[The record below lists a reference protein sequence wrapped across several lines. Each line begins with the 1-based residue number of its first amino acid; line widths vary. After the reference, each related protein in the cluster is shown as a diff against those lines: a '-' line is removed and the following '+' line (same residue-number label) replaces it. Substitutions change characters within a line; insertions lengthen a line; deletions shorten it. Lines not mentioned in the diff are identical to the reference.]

1 MSRKG
6 TTGESR
12 VWFVTTIADPA
23 TPTDDE
29 INAGVDLTPFLTRDG
44 FDAPQTVA
52 QIDASDASTRRNKNI
67 PGNIDAG
74 VVTLRC
80 YRDSVSGDDDAW
92 TALAADTAGYIV
104 ERPFGG
110 STAAAAAA
118 QKVNV
123 FTGTVASRSP
133 QAWGDEARKF
143 VAEFS
148 VTALNEEVA
157 VTT

>member
-12 VWFVTTIADPA
+12 VWFLTTCADPSA
-23 TPTDDE
+23 PTVAE
-29 INAGVDLTPFLTRDG
+29 ITAGVDLTPFLTRDG
-44 FDAPQTVA
+44 FDAPQTAA

-74 VVTLRC
+74 LVTLRA
-80 YRDSVSGDDDAW
+80 YRDSVTGDDDAW
-92 TALAADTAGYIV
+92 TALAMDTAGYIV

-110 STAAAAAA
+110 STVAAAAG

-123 FTGTVASRSP
+123 FTGSVASRSP

-143 VAEFS
+143 VVEFS
-148 VTALNEEVA
+148 VSDLDEGVSVA
-157 VTT
+157 A